1 MKKLLLSFVFSV
13 VCLNSFA
20 VSAFETNASVAV
32 VMDYESG
39 VILFEKNASEKTVP
53 SSMTKLMTL
62 YLVFERLKNNVL
74 KLEDKFTIS
83 ENAWRMQG
91 SKMFL
96 RVDEQVSVD
105 ELLDG
110 IIIQSG
116 NDACLVIAEGI
127 AGSEQAFAKLMNEA
141 GRKIGL
147 TNSHFL
153 NSTGWPDAGHY
164 MSGKDLAIL
173 GRELMKEFPEYYH
186 YFSKHEF
193 TYNKITQKNR
203 NLLLYRNIGVDGMK
217 TGHTQDA
224 GYGIVV
230 SGKRGDARL
239 VVVVNG
245 LSSETERANEAERLL
260 NYGFSSFEKKTLFK
274 AGQVIDNAE
283 VWQGKTKKI
292 PLTVKDNVKLMVP
305 KLSGNDI
312 QFDVTYNSPVIAPIK
327 KGDEIGEVVVKIPDT
342 DGYKYK
348 LIAAEDV
355 PQAGR
360 FDIFVSN
367 VRAYLGF

>member
-1 MKKLLLSFVFSV
+1 LKKLFLSLFFSFV
-13 VCLNSFA
+13 CLHSFA

-39 VILFEKNASEKTVP
+39 VILYEKNASEKTIP

-62 YLVFERLKNNVL
+62 YIVFDRLKNNVL
-74 KLEDKFTIS
+74 KLDDKFIIS
-83 ENAWRMQG
+83 EKAWRMQG

-96 RVDEQVSVD
+96 RVDEQVSID

-127 AGSEQAFAKLMNEA
+127 AGSEEAFAKLMNETA
-141 GRKIGL
+141 KKIGL
-147 TNSHFL
+147 TNSNFL

-164 MSGKDLAIL
+164 SSAKDLAIL

-193 TYNKITQKNR
+193 TYNKIKQKNR

-217 TGHTQDA
+217 TGHTEEA
-224 GYGIVV
+224 GYGVVV

-245 LSSETERANEAERLL
+245 LSSEIERANEAERLL

-274 AGQVIDNAE
+274 AGQVIDNAD
-283 VWQGKTKKI
+283 VWQGKAKTVAM
-292 PLTVKDNVKLMVP
+292 TVKDDVKLMVP
-305 KLSGNDI
+305 KLSANDV
-312 QFDVTYNSPVIAPIK
+312 QFEVVYNSPVVAPIK
-327 KGDEIGEVVVKIPDT
+327 KGDEIGDIIVKIPDT

-348 LIAAEDV
+348 LIATEDV
-355 PQAGR
+355 SQAGR
-360 FDIFVSN
+360 VSIFISN
-367 VRAYLGF
+367 IRAYLGF